1 MRSASF
7 VGEHER
13 TIDSKN
19 RLSVPAEYRTP
30 EEKESGPFVFYLV
43 PGPRDGTLSLYTDA
57 SFAKHE
63 EEIGSEFLPDED
75 ELTFM
80 QMFYSQATR
89 LEVDKQGRVLLP
101 ERVLKRHGI
110 GREVYLTGAKD
121 RLDLWNKEDYE
132 RFWSQKG
139 PQFGDIRRRARQ
151 VKVRRRQEE

>member
-1 MRSASF
+1 MRSTSF

-19 RLSVPAEYRTP
+19 RLSIPAEYRTR
-30 EEKESGPFVFYLV
+30 EKKESSPFVFYLV
-43 PGPRDGTLSLYTDA
+43 PGARSGTLCLYTDA
-57 SFAKHE
+57 SFTRHE
-63 EEIGSEFLPDED
+63 EEISSEFLPDED

-101 ERVLKRHGI
+101 ERVLKRYGI

-121 RLDLWNKEDYE
+121 RVDLWNKEDYE
-132 RFWSQKG
+132 RFWSRNG
-139 PQFGDIRRRARQ
+139 PQFGEIQRRARQ
-151 VKVRRRQEE
+151 AKVRRRQEN